1 MVLDVEVEAIVS
13 CSNIEQLNLE
23 ENPLNLTVWDRL
35 NQVTTIRVILTPRE
49 QQEWEDLSI

>member
-1 MVLDVEVEAIVS
+1 MLTDVEVEAIVS

-23 ENPLNLTVWDRL
+23 ENPLNLNVWDRL

>member
-1 MVLDVEVEAIVS
+1 VEAIVN

-23 ENPLNLTVWDRL
+23 ENPLKVNTWDML
-35 NQVTTIRVILTPRE
+35 NQVTSLRVILSPRE

>member
-1 MVLDVEVEAIVS
+1 MEVEAIVS

-23 ENPLNLTVWDRL
+23 ENPLNLTAWDRL

-49 QQEWEDLSI
+49 QQEWEDLSV